1 MSELETVDHWFS
13 LGFYLN
19 IPMVELER
27 LKLTHGYRKEGVRE
41 MLQAWLITGEASY
54 STLVDALVGIGMLSL
69 ARKIAVKYGKQLWVF
84 NTAKRNNQL
93 TFVWILCSQE
103 S

>member
-1 MSELETVDHWFS
+1 MNELETVDHWFS

-19 IPMVELER
+19 IPMLELER
-27 LKLTHGYRKEGVRE
+27 LKLTYGYRKEGMYE
-41 MLQAWLITGEASY
+41 MLQAWLKTGETSY
-54 STLVDALVGIGMLSL
+54 ATLVDALVGIGMLSL

-84 NTAKRNNQL
+84 SAAKQNIQL
-93 TFVWILCSQE
+93 IFVWIPRLQE